1 MIYYIA
7 HWDWILLQSRAEVV
21 KILQRNYKIE
31 GIAPLEDN
39 KYYLKDY
46 SRLHDWKINREKLL
60 HISGLI
66 DLRSKINE
74 LKHDD
79 LIHLFTLKTLI
90 LYLLSTLLLKKQPSV
105 IASITGLGYLFSNT
119 KLSKIL
125 RLIVRPLV
133 LRKINDCVDILIF
146 QNELDKDTF
155 IKFSKYKNQIIIIE
169 GSGLDTTNFITKNS
183 FNEKIKVIFVG
194 RLLKEKGIFEFLKI
208 AESFKHENNI
218 EFFVAGDLDKGNKSS
233 INSKEFKKLK
243 EKVTYLGNIDVRNEL
258 FRYDILINPS
268 HHEGFSRVILEAAYV
283 GLYCIANNIPGT
295 RSIINNLEC
304 GNVVENNDVGAYIEL
319 IKSFDNNKKSF
330 DIEKIREEIT
340 EKYSTD
346 AIAKKFSKIYGELC

>member
-21 KILQRNYKIE
+21 KSLESAYKIE

-39 KYYLKDY
+39 KYLLNNY
-46 SRLHDWKINREKLL
+46 SQLHDWKINRKKLL
-60 HISGLI
+60 DISGLI
-66 DLRSKINE
+66 DLRKKISNF
-74 LKHDD
+74 KHND

-90 LYLLSTLLLKKQPSV
+90 LYLLSTLTFKKQFSV

-125 RLIVRPLV
+125 RLIIKPLV
-133 LRKINDCVDILIF
+133 IRKINSCVDIIIF

-155 IKFSKYKNQIIIIE
+155 IEFSKYKNQIILVE
-169 GSGLDTTNFITKNS
+169 GSGLNTNNFQIKNS
-183 FNEKIKVIFVG
+183 PNKKIKVIFVG

-208 AESFKHENNI
+208 AESFKHDNNI
-218 EFFVAGDLDKGNKSS
+218 KFFVAGDLDKGNKSS
-233 INSKEFKKLK
+233 INDEEFKEL
-243 EKVTYLGNIDVRNEL
+243 EAKVNYLGNIDVPNEL
-258 FRYDILINPS
+258 FQYDILINPS

-295 RSIINNLEC
+295 RSIINNLGC
-304 GNVVENNDVGAYIEL
+304 GNVVNNNDIDTYIKL
-319 IKSFDNNKKSF
+319 IKNLDKNIKGF
-330 DIEKIREEIT
+330 DIEKVREEIN
-340 EKYSTD
+340 EKYSTN
-346 AIAKKFSKIYGELC
+346 AIAIKFSKIYDELC